1 MSEHLN
7 KSQDSATAEEVA
19 GEQVGLVEMLIDQNK
34 RTLELLQKQ
43 QAENKD
49 LTVGL
54 EKATHPANAMLSTAT
69 PLIGCILIIAH
80 NRFKY

>member
-7 KSQDSATAEEVA
+7 KNKDSATAEDVA
-19 GEQVGLVEMLIDQNK
+19 GKQVGLVQLLIEQNK

-49 LTVGL
+49 LIARL
-54 EKATHPANAMLSTAT
+54 EKATHPE
-69 PLIGCILIIAH
+69 
-80 NRFKY
+80 